1 MLTIPEIRDK
11 LRALSTSYVPTVS
24 TNYLSGL
31 IELYQQFINP
41 AVPRIQLTPSLH
53 TCLNLKN
60 ISQPTGIFTHANIK
74 DQFNIYTKE
83 ANNWTGLEFN
93 IDTPPQMISDIQ
105 ANPGHDMYVIQIQGE
120 SPIINNKNALTLV
133 PIIEKSTNKD
143 CTAII
148 EHQGNH
154 WIIYI
159 RNDDTTYYKLDD
171 LQKPLN
177 DPSIP
182 IPITFD
188 AIETASGGN
197 RLVFAIFKNK

>member
-1 MLTIPEIRDK
+1 MHIRQFS
-11 LRALSTSYVPTVS
+11 RPHAL
-24 TNYLSGL
+24 
-31 IELYQQFINP
+31 
-41 AVPRIQLTPSLH
+41 VPRIQLTPSLH
-53 TCLNLKN
+53 TCLNLKK

-83 ANNWTGLEFN
+83 AETWTGN
-93 IDTPPQMISDIQ
+93 SAGVPMCVDIDTSDSMIADIN

-120 SPIINNKNALTLV
+120 SPIINNKDALTLV

-148 EHQGNH
+148 EHQGDH
-154 WIIYI
+154 WIIYV

-171 LQKPLN
+171 VQKPLKS
-177 DPSIP
+177 DLIPSIP
-182 IPITFD
+182 IPIPFD
-188 AIETASGGN
+188 AIETAAGGN